1 MVSQLELKLVQVS
14 LPKDTNIVLGQS
26 HFIKTVEDL
35 HEAIVNAVPGASFSI
50 AFCESSGPCL
60 IRSTGNDEE
69 LKKAAEDLAMKIGAG
84 HSFLILLRKAFPINV
99 LPRIREVAEVCSIY
113 AATANPLQVVVA
125 ESEQGRG
132 ILGVIDGHAP
142 RGVENEKDI
151 AQRKQFL
158 RNIGYKL

>member
-1 MVSQLELKLVQVS
+1 MVSQLELRLVQVS

-35 HEAIVNAVPGASFSI
+35 HEAIVNSVPGASFSV

-60 IRSTGNDEE
+60 IRSTGNDED
-69 LKKAAEDLAMKIGAG
+69 LKKEAEDLAMKIGAG
-84 HSFLILLRKAFPINV
+84 HSFLILLRKAFPINI
-99 LPRIREVAEVCSIY
+99 LSRIREVPEVCGIY

-125 ESEQGRG
+125 ESDQGRG
-132 ILGVIDGHAP
+132 ILGVIDGYGP
-142 RGVENEKDI
+142 RGIESEKDV